1 MGTVKKKHPQG
12 VEQFADSTNT
22 QADATPHQDYITL
35 DGQMSLFD
43 SPKLRITKPVRL
55 IELFSGI
62 GSQAKALQRLG
73 VPFESWG
80 AYDIDRYAVSAY
92 NAIFGTAYE
101 PTDICNIHAEDLRIE
116 DTDKYTYILTY
127 SFPCQDLSIAGH
139 QKGMAKG
146 SGTRSGLLWEV
157 ERLLKECNGNLPQ
170 IILMENVKQVIN
182 HKNKTDFDSW
192 RESLAEMG
200 YTSAYQV
207 MNAKNYGV
215 AQNRERCFMVSWL
228 GDYTYEFPKPIPLV
242 KQLRD
247 YLEDEVDEKYYL
259 SEEQIATFVARSEK
273 HKKNGNGFRFE
284 PIDVSDTHTH
294 TQRLTQLERSTGAKK
309 TTSSMREKSQSP
321 SSQSNEI
328 GSQELTSRLGSIKS
342 LATGKTHQW
351 GHVYSTDGVAPTQVS
366 NQHKFPPL
374 INEGV
379 LVR

>member
-1 MGTVKKKHPQG
+1 MID
-12 VEQFADSTNT
+12 ELL
-22 QADATPHQDYITL
+22 Y
-35 DGQMSLFD
+35 DGQFSLFD

-170 IILMENVKQVIN
+170 ILLMENVKQVIN
-182 HKNKTDFDSW
+182 HKNKPDFDSW

-242 KQLRD
+242 KRLRD

-259 SEEQIATFVARSEK
+259 SEEQIATFVARSEE

-294 TQRLTQLERSTGAKK
+294 TQRLTQLERSTEAKK
-309 TTSSMREKSQSP
+309 TTSSMTVRSQSP

-374 INEGV
+374 INEGGC
-379 LVR
+379 L

>member
-22 QADATPHQDYITL
+22 QADATPHQEYITL
-35 DGQMSLFD
+35 DGQMSLFV

-101 PTDICNIHAEDLRIE
+101 PTDICNLHAEDLRIE

-170 IILMENVKQVIN
+170 ILLMENVKQVIN
-182 HKNKTDFDSW
+182 HKNKPDFDSW

-207 MNAKNYGV
+207 MNAKDYGV

-242 KQLRD
+242 KRLRD

-259 SEEQIATFVARSEK
+259 SEEQIATFVARSEE
-273 HKKNGNGFRFE
+273 HKRNGNGFRFE

-294 TQRLTQLERSTGAKK
+294 TTAHTI
-309 TTSSMREKSQSP
+309 REKYR
-321 SSQSNEI
+321 
-328 GSQELTSRLGSIKS
+328 SQEDNY
-342 LATGKTHQW
+342 
-351 GHVYSTDGVAPTQVS
+351 VY
-366 NQHKFPPL
+366 
-374 INEGV
+374 EGG
-379 LVR
+379 L

>member
-1 MGTVKKKHPQG
+1 MID
-12 VEQFADSTNT
+12 EFL
-22 QADATPHQDYITL
+22 Y
-35 DGQMSLFD
+35 DGQFSLFD
-43 SPKLRITKPVRL
+43 APKLRITKPVRL

-101 PTDICNIHAEDLRIE
+101 PTDICNLHAEDLRIE

-127 SFPCQDLSIAGH
+127 SFPCQDLSIAGRG
-139 QKGMAKG
+139 KGMAKG

-170 IILMENVKQVIN
+170 ILLMENVKQVIN
-182 HKNKTDFDSW
+182 HKNKPDFDSW

-207 MNAKNYGV
+207 MNAKDYGV

-242 KQLRD
+242 KRLRD

-259 SEEQIATFVARSEK
+259 SEEQIATFVARSEE
-273 HKKNGNGFRFE
+273 HKRNGNGFRFE

-294 TQRLTQLERSTGAKK
+294 TTAHTI
-309 TTSSMREKSQSP
+309 REKYR
-321 SSQSNEI
+321 
-328 GSQELTSRLGSIKS
+328 SQEDNY
-342 LATGKTHQW
+342 
-351 GHVYSTDGVAPTQVS
+351 VY
-366 NQHKFPPL
+366 
-374 INEGV
+374 EGG
-379 LVR
+379 L